1 MKKVAF
7 LILVAMVMIGSAI
20 FIPNSVYANE
30 NIISKELSTMNEA
43 YEFDEKTQEIL
54 SELDKYLLEDEEGNI
69 IFKVKSNE
77 IPSQEVLDIG
87 KVINEFSGKED
98 TEIMSTVINS
108 RIAFNGLVY
117 GNYCGKGSNNKK
129 PIDDLDSACKAHDK
143 CYNWG
148 GNNKKCNAAFRR
160 SLAPIIQKNSPT
172 TRKGIVALAA
182 YKMFG
187 G

>member
-1 MKKVAF
+1 
-7 LILVAMVMIGSAI
+7 
-20 FIPNSVYANE
+20 
-30 NIISKELSTMNEA
+30 MNEA

-77 IPSQEVLDIG
+77 TPSKEVLEIG
-87 KVINEFSGKED
+87 KVINEFSGKDD
-98 TEIMSTVINS
+98 TEIMSTVIKN

-143 CYNWG
+143 CYNWEG
-148 GNNKKCNAAFRR
+148 TIRNVTLR
-160 SLAPIIQKNSPT
+160 SEGL
-172 TRKGIVALAA
+172 
-182 YKMFG
+182 
-187 G
+187 